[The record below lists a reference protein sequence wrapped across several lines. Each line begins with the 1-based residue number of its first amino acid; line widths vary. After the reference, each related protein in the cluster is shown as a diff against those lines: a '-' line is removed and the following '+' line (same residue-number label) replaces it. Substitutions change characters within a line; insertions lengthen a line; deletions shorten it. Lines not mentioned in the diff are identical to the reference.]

1 MRAELL
7 KLLCLPVIV
16 VLLVD
21 TWMYWL
27 ARRELK
33 GSNQPWDQ
41 HFRFHRSEF
50 AWVGAYLKLARSR
63 GLPTWPAY
71 VNRVSWIAIAGT
83 LGIWV
88 LSHI

>member
-7 KLLCLPVIV
+7 KLLFVPVIV

-21 TWMYWL
+21 SWMYWL

-33 GSNQPWDQ
+33 SNEPWGQ

-50 AWVGAYLKLARSR
+50 AWVRAYLKLARSR

-71 VNRVSWIAIAGT
+71 VNRVSWMAIAGT
-83 LGIWV
+83 LAFWV